1 MTVKPT
7 PKPTA
12 PPRGTA
18 RAALATVLTTP
29 PVATGRKSQRPATGT
44 SMTVDDPL
52 RESASRR
59 EQVIAANNF
68 EGDGQK
74 GKMTSALYGLDV
86 QTRIGLIRHGI
97 PAAAVADLSNRM
109 GMGKE
114 LLLSSLGLPR
124 ATISRKER
132 AAALLSRD
140 ESERLLGVASLIDMV
155 QTMVEQSGDPAGFDA
170 ARWVAGWLSMPL
182 PALAGAT
189 PASYMDTFEGQ
200 KLVADLLAMTQ
211 SGAYA

>member
-1 MTVKPT
+1 
-7 PKPTA
+7 
-12 PPRGTA
+12 
-18 RAALATVLTTP
+18 
-29 PVATGRKSQRPATGT
+29 
-44 SMTVDDPL
+44 MTVDDPL